1 MLQSPTHIHAPTH
14 KRLLLAFVILK
25 LLVKPLLSEVLT
37 ALSAL
42 LLPFLPRR
50 GEGLQV
56 DMTSLLPSGSQG
68 RQAVTT
74 HPSHH
79 QEKQHEAPHQ
89 QQVDTSQQHA
99 EGLTVGEGQ
108 LQLLQTGPSAPVAV
122 GAVRPHPASARQLT
136 PLTK

>member
-1 MLQSPTHIHAPTH
+1 MHAEMEVLLLATTRTGLDREAVMLQSPTHIHTPTH

-74 HPSHH
+74 HVPPTIRKNSM
-79 QEKQHEAPHQ
+79 KPH
-89 QQVDTSQQHA
+89 TSSR
-99 EGLTVGEGQ
+99 LM
-108 LQLLQTGPSAPVAV
+108 
-122 GAVRPHPASARQLT
+122 
-136 PLTK
+136 PLSITLKV